1 MTAIDWVFVALYFA
15 LLVVIGV
22 QSIRRI
28 RSSDDFAVAGARV
41 TWPILFA
48 TVAASFLGGGS
59 AMGNAGNAFT
69 SGYVFMFAFF
79 AFGLQTVL
87 VGGFVVH
94 KLRRYEGAHTVG
106 DVMEVHYG
114 KGARLVTGVLSLGLC
129 AGILGG
135 QVLAVGTLLKTVF
148 GFPQLVGILIGMGI
162 VLLYS
167 TFGGMWAVVQTDVL
181 QFVVL
186 GVFIPLTLIIG
197 LARVGGPSALV
208 SHISPDHL
216 TLLGKWTP
224 ALFIGTFVT
233 FLFGETLTPPFT
245 QRAFSARDP
254 RAARRAYLTTGVFS
268 LGFYFVTATT
278 GLIALVLFPHIQPDQ
293 ALPTVVLHLLPV
305 GVLGFTLAALLAVIQ
320 STASSYLNST
330 AVVFVKDLYIPFVWP
345 DASDRHRLVAQRV
358 VTFAVGAAAVGF
370 ALVAPSIIGAF
381 VIAYNLWA
389 PTVVIPLVAAV
400 VWGLR
405 SPSAGLAAM
414 VCGGAA
420 TAIWEWGLNEP
431 YGLSGIVVG
440 VLVNAVV
447 LAGTYLFAPRHP
459 RLLQHTESALAVRG
473 AVR

>member
-1 MTAIDWVFVALYFA
+1 MTAVDWVFVALYFA

-28 RSSDDFAVAGARV
+28 RSSDDFAVAGARI

-59 AMGNAGNAFT
+59 AMGNAGNVFT

-87 VGGFVVH
+87 VGGFVAH

-181 QFVVL
+181 QFIVL
-186 GVFIPLTLIIG
+186 GVFIPLTLIVG
-197 LARVGGPSALV
+197 LVRVGGPGALV
-208 SHISPDHL
+208 AHVSPDHL
-216 TLLGKWTP
+216 SFLGSWTP

-254 RAARRAYLTTGVFS
+254 KAARRAYLTTGVFS
-268 LGFYFVTATT
+268 LGFYFVTATI
-278 GLIALVLFPHIQPDQ
+278 GLIALILYPHIQPDQ
-293 ALPTVVLHLLPV
+293 ALPTVVLRLLPV
-305 GVLGFTLAALLAVIQ
+305 GVVGFTLAALLAVIQ

-330 AVVFVKDLYIPFVWP
+330 AIVFVKDLYIPFVRP

-420 TAIWEWGLNEP
+420 TAIWEWGLDEP

-440 VLVNAVV
+440 VVVNAVV
-447 LAGTYLFAPRHP
+447 FAGTYLFAPRHP
-459 RLLQHTESALAVRG
+459 RLLQHTELALAVKG